1 MNFDL
6 NVNNYKKNELIEMFD
21 LPPNYGRE
29 LVDIKE
35 TKLRESILKNK
46 EIKDEVRMKTIYFL
60 TEAKKILLG
69 DVYQKVEEANEKVK
83 DYFNTIYDLKPVKI
97 EDADNEH
104 MIQVRQNIPY
114 LNSSPSEFFPGIINP
129 LGRKINRQN
138 LNIDTR
144 FRENYYGSLST
155 NFNVSLPLTFNNVL
169 TMQLAAI
176 ELPITF
182 YNISKQCGNNFFTL
196 SVTNPS
202 DTSSLI
208 SHVVNIPD
216 GNYTYIGIVNL
227 LNTTMTNIAN
237 SDLLLLDYFRYIIF
251 GINVS
256 NNNGSGQMFVSI
268 INDTS
273 VPSGIEFSLN
283 FQADRNGIDDR
294 STPLPLKL
302 GWTFGFRNGIYE
314 NSVNYVSEGIVDLL
328 GPRYI
333 YLVIDDFKNN
343 VNNSFYSAFNSSIL
357 NKNILARISLKAN
370 TFNVLI
376 ENALN
381 IVSTPRRYFGPV
393 NIQNLN
399 IQLLDEYGRVIDLNN
414 MDYSFS
420 LDFET
425 VYSL

>member
-21 LPPNYGRE
+21 LPHNYGRE